1 VIVVEASAL
10 LEFLLQTQL
19 GTRVQARLYRAEE
32 ELHAPHLLDVEISQ
46 ALRRLVRLGEISAD
60 RANEVIEDLMS
71 LDLHRHPHLEL
82 LTRAWALRGNIT
94 SYDAMYVV
102 LAEALDVPLITCDAP
117 LARVRGHQA
126 TVELIA

>member
-1 VIVVEASAL
+1 MSL
-10 LEFLLQTQL
+10 TLPLFLEFLLQTQL
-19 GTRVQARLYRAEE
+19 GTRVEGRLYRPEE
-32 ELHAPHLLDVEISQ
+32 ELHAPHLLDVEICQ
-46 ALRRLVRLGEISAD
+46 TLRRLVRLGEMSAE
-60 RANEVIEDLMS
+60 RANEVIEDQMS
-71 LDLHRHPHLEL
+71 LDLHRHPQLEL

-126 TVELIA
+126 TVELVA

>member
-1 VIVVEASAL
+1 ML
-10 LEFLLQTQL
+10 LTLPLFLEFLLQTQL
-19 GTRVQARLYRAEE
+19 GIRVEGRLYRPEE
-32 ELHAPHLLDVEISQ
+32 ELHALHLLDVEICQ
-46 ALRRLVRLGEISAD
+46 TLRRLVRLGEMSAE
-60 RANEVIEDLMS
+60 RANEVIEDQMS

-82 LTRAWALRGNIT
+82 LMRAWALRGNIT

>member
-1 VIVVEASAL
+1 MTL
-10 LEFLLQTQL
+10 PLFLEFLLQTQL
-19 GTRVQARLYRAEE
+19 GIRVEGRLYRPEE
-32 ELHAPHLLDVEISQ
+32 ERHALHVLDVEICQ
-46 ALRRLVRLGEISAD
+46 TLRRLVRLGEMSAE
-60 RANEVIEDLMS
+60 RANEVIEDQMS

-82 LTRAWALRGNIT
+82 LMRAWALRGNIT